1 VRYAVLGGGP
11 SGLYFALLAK
21 KANPSDEIVVVERN
35 PPHATFGWGV
45 VFSEETLGALRD
57 ADYETYTEIGES
69 FARWN
74 AIDIYYRDTKIRS
87 RGHMFTG
94 ISRKVLLNILQRR
107 CQALGVRL
115 EFERE
120 VRDLAEFEGADLIV
134 GADGINGL
142 ARRTYGEFFKPEVVT
157 HPTKYVWFGSDLPLD
172 AFTFIFRRNEHGLF
186 QVHAYPF
193 DAHSCTFI
201 VECPEDAWRRAGL
214 ESASEADSIAYCEAL
229 FQSELRGRR
238 LMSNR
243 SLWVNFA
250 TLRQESWHHANV
262 VLLGDAAH
270 TAHFSIGS
278 GTKLAMEDSIALVDA
293 LRRHRDLAAALN
305 DYEMERQ
312 PVVERFQE
320 AALESSSYFE
330 HVSRYA
336 HFDPRQF
343 AFNLL
348 TRSRRITYV
357 NLTQRDPELVR
368 TVDSWFAAAA
378 TGSPDG
384 ALRLSPPPM
393 FTPLRIGELTL
404 LNRVAVA
411 AGSDLEAAARLGA
424 GLVITEFVSVTEDGR
439 ITPETPVI
447 DRTTQER
454 LRSSVELFHK
464 AGSRVALQL
473 GHAGR
478 RGSMRPR
485 SEGVDRPLRQGGWKL
500 MAASP
505 VAYTPH
511 AALPKEMSARD
522 IAHLVRVFA
531 QAAKAAAGCGF
542 DALELNFAHGYL
554 LAGFISPL
562 TNQRTDEYGGS
573 LENRI
578 RLPLAVL
585 DIVHTTWE
593 LPLLVRI
600 SASDWASGGSDLDE
614 AVAIAALLKA
624 HGCDLVHAVMGQTVW
639 ESRPDYRR
647 LFGVPASDRIRNEA
661 GIPTLASG
669 NITTA
674 DDVNTILAAGRA
686 DLCVIEL
693 PDCTTGRD

>member
-21 KANPSDEIVVVERN
+21 KANPSDEVLVVERN
-35 PPHATFGWGV
+35 PPDATFGWGV

-87 RGHMFTG
+87 RGHVFTG
-94 ISRKVLLNILQRR
+94 ISRKVLLKILQRR

-120 VRDLAEFEGADLIV
+120 VRDLAELEGADLII

-142 ARRTYGEFFKPEVVT
+142 VRRTYGEFFIPEVVT
-157 HPTKYVWFGSDLPLD
+157 HPTKYVWFGSDMPLD
-172 AFTFIFRRNEHGLF
+172 AFTFIFRRNDDGLF

-193 DAHSCTFI
+193 DAHNCTFI

-214 ESASEADSIAYCEAL
+214 ESASEADSIAYCESL
-229 FQSELRGRR
+229 FQPELRGRR

-243 SLWVNFA
+243 SLWLNFA
-250 TLRQESWHHANV
+250 TLRQESWHHGNV

-293 LRRHRDLAAALN
+293 LRRHRDLPAALN

-330 HVSRYA
+330 HVPRYA
-336 HFDPRQF
+336 QFDPRQF

-384 ALRLSPPPM
+384 AVRLSPPPM
-393 FTPLRIGELTL
+393 FAPFRIGELTL
-404 LNRVAVA
+404 PNRVAMA
-411 AGSDLEAAARLGA
+411 AGPDLEATARLGA
-424 GLVITEFVSVTEDGR
+424 GLVITEFVSVTEEGR

-447 DRTTQER
+447 DRTTQDR
-454 LRSSVELFHK
+454 LRLAVERIHT

-500 MAASP
+500 VAASP
-505 VAYTPH
+505 IAYTPH
-511 AALPKEMSARD
+511 AALPKQMTGRD
-522 IAHLVRVFA
+522 IAHVVKVFA
-531 QAAKAAAGCGF
+531 LAAKAAAGCGF

-554 LAGFISPL
+554 VAGFISPL
-562 TNQRTDEYGGS
+562 TNRRTDEYGGS
-573 LENRI
+573 LENRM
-578 RLPLAVL
+578 RFPLAVL
-585 DIVHTTWE
+585 DMVRSTWE
-593 LPLLVRI
+593 RPLLVRI
-600 SASDWASGGSDLDE
+600 SASDWAPGGSDLDE

-624 HGCDLVHAVMGQTVW
+624 HGCDLVHAVMGQTTW

-661 GIPTLASG
+661 GIPTLATG

-686 DLCVIEL
+686 DLCLLAE
-693 PDCTTGRD
+693 

>member
-1 VRYAVLGGGP
+1 MRYAVIGGGP

-21 KANPSDEIVVVERN
+21 KANPTDDVLVVERN
-35 PPHATFGWGV
+35 PPDATFGWGV

-57 ADYETYTEIGES
+57 ADYETYAEIGES

-74 AIDIYYRDTKIRS
+74 AIDIYYRDTMVRS
-87 RGHMFTG
+87 RGHVFTG

-107 CQALGVRL
+107 CRALGVRL

-120 VRDLAEFEGADLIV
+120 VRDVAEFEGADLIV

-142 ARRTYGEFFKPEVVT
+142 VRRTYGEFFRPQVAV

-172 AFTFIFRRNEHGLF
+172 AFTFIFRRNDDGLF

-193 DAHSCTFI
+193 DARTCTFI

-214 ESASEADSIAYCEAL
+214 ESASEAESIAYCEAL
-229 FQSELRGRR
+229 FQPELQGHR
-238 LMSNR
+238 LLSNR
-243 SLWVNFA
+243 SLWVNFL
-250 TLRQESWHHANV
+250 TLRQESWHHHNV

-293 LRRHRDLAAALN
+293 LRRHRDLGAALN
-305 DYEMERQ
+305 DYELERQ

-320 AALESSSYFE
+320 AALESAGYFE

-336 HFDPRQF
+336 AFDPRQF

-368 TVDSWFAAAA
+368 TVDSWFAADA
-378 TGSPDG
+378 TGSADG
-384 ALRLSPPPM
+384 AVRLSPPPM
-393 FTPLRIGELTL
+393 FAPLRLGDLTIP
-404 LNRVAVA
+404 NRVAVA
-411 AGSDLEAAARLGA
+411 ARHELSAAAPTGA
-424 GLVITEFVSVTEDGR
+424 GLVITEFFSVTDDGR

-447 DRTTQER
+447 DRAGQDR
-454 LRSSVELFHK
+454 LRPAVECLHQ

-478 RGSMRPR
+478 RGSMRPH
-485 SEGVDRPLRQGGWKL
+485 SQGIDRPLRRGGWRL
-500 MAASP
+500 MAASAI
-505 VAYTPH
+505 AYTPH
-511 AALPKEMSARD
+511 SALPKEMTPRD
-522 IAHLVRVFA
+522 ISHAVKVFA
-531 QAAKAAAGCGF
+531 SAAQAAAGCWL
-542 DALELNFAHGYL
+542 DVLELNFAHGYL

-562 TNQRTDEYGGS
+562 TNRRNDAYGGS
-573 LENRI
+573 LEKRM
-578 RLPLAVL
+578 RFPLEVL
-585 DIVHTTWE
+585 DAVRATWE
-593 LPLLVRI
+593 RPLLVRI
-600 SASDWASGGSDLDE
+600 SASDWADGGTDLDE
-614 AVAIAALLKA
+614 SVAIATLLKA
-624 HGCDLVHAVMGQTVW
+624 HGCDLVHVVMGQTIW

-661 GIPTLASG
+661 GIPTIATG
-669 NITTA
+669 NVRTA

-686 DLCVIEL
+686 DLCVLEL
-693 PDCTTGRD
+693 PANG

>member
-1 VRYAVLGGGP
+1 MRYAVLGGGP

-21 KANPSDEIVVVERN
+21 KANPTDEVVVVERN
-35 PPHATFGWGV
+35 PPDATFGWGV

-87 RGHMFTG
+87 RGHVFTG

-107 CQALGVRL
+107 CRALGVRL

-157 HPTKYVWFGSDLPLD
+157 HPTKYVWFGSDMPLD

-193 DAHSCTFI
+193 DAHTCTFI

-229 FQSELRGRR
+229 FQPELGGRR

-250 TLRQESWHHANV
+250 TLRQESWHHGNV

-293 LRRHRDLAAALN
+293 LRRHHDLAAALN

-336 HFDPRQF
+336 KFDPRQF

-357 NLTQRDPELVR
+357 NLTQRDPDLVR

-393 FTPLRIGELTL
+393 FAPFRIGGLTL
-404 LNRVAVA
+404 ANRVAVA
-411 AGSDLEAAARLGA
+411 AGPDLEAAARLGA
-424 GLVITEFVSVTEDGR
+424 GLVISEFVSVTEDGR

-447 DRTTQER
+447 DRPTQDK
-454 LRSSVELFHK
+454 LKSSVERSHEV
-464 AGSRVALQL
+464 GSRVALQL

-485 SEGVDRPLRQGGWKL
+485 SQGVDRPLPHGGWRL

-505 VAYTPH
+505 IAYTPH
-511 AALPKEMSARD
+511 AALPKEMTARD
-522 IAHLVRVFA
+522 LGHVVKVFA
-531 QAAKAAAGCGF
+531 LATKAALGCGF
-542 DALELNFAHGYL
+542 DAVELNFAHGYL
-554 LAGFISPL
+554 VAGFISPL
-562 TNQRTDEYGGS
+562 TNRRTDEYGGS
-573 LENRI
+573 LENRM
-578 RLPLAVL
+578 RFPLAVL
-585 DIVHTTWE
+585 EAVRTTWE
-593 LPLLVRI
+593 GPLLVRV
-600 SASDWASGGSDLDE
+600 SASDWASGGNDLDE
-614 AVAIAALLKA
+614 AVTIAALLKA
-624 HGCDLVHAVMGQTVW
+624 HGCDLVHAVMGQTIW
-639 ESRPDYRR
+639 DSHPDYRR

-661 GIPTLASG
+661 GVPTLANGS
-669 NITTA
+669 ITTA

-686 DLCVIEL
+686 DLCLLTE
-693 PDCTTGRD
+693 

>member
-1 VRYAVLGGGP
+1 MRYAVIGGGAA
-11 SGLYFALLAK
+11 GLYFGLLAK
-21 KANPSDEIVVVERN
+21 KANPSDEVLVVERN
-35 PPHATFGWGV
+35 PPDATFGWGV

-87 RGHMFTG
+87 RGHVFTG

-107 CQALGVRL
+107 CRALGVRL

-120 VRDLAEFEGADLIV
+120 VRDVREFDGADLII

-142 ARRTYGEFFKPEVVT
+142 VRRTYEEFFKPQVAV

-172 AFTFIFRRNEHGLF
+172 AFTFIFRGNDHGLF

-193 DAHSCTFI
+193 DARTCTFI

-214 ESASEADSIAYCEAL
+214 ESATEAESIAYCEAL
-229 FQSELRGRR
+229 FQPELRGRR

-243 SLWVNFA
+243 SLWVNFL
-250 TLRQESWHHANV
+250 TLRQQSWHQGNV

-278 GTKLAMEDSIALVDA
+278 GTKLAMEDSIALVDS
-293 LRRHRDLAAALN
+293 LRRHHDLGAALN

-320 AALESSSYFE
+320 AAVESASYFE
-330 HVSRYA
+330 HVSRYTQ
-336 HFDPRQF
+336 FDPRQF

-384 ALRLSPPPM
+384 AVRLSPPPM
-393 FTPLRIGELTL
+393 FAPLRIGDLTL
-404 LNRVAVA
+404 PNRVAIA
-411 AGSDLEAAARLGA
+411 AGPDLEAAAHTGA
-424 GLVITEFVSVTEDGR
+424 GLLITEFFAVTEDGR

-447 DRTTQER
+447 DRARQDI
-454 LRSSVELFHK
+454 LRSTVERIHQ

-485 SEGVDRPLRQGGWKL
+485 AQGVDRPLKHDGWRL
-500 MAASP
+500 MAASRI
-505 VAYTPH
+505 AYTPH
-511 AALPKEMSARD
+511 AALPKEMTTHD
-522 IAHLVRVFA
+522 IAHLVKVFA
-531 QAAKAAAGCGF
+531 AAARAAAGGWL

-554 LAGFISPL
+554 IAGFISPL
-562 TNQRTDEYGGS
+562 TNRRTDDYGGS
-573 LENRI
+573 LENRM
-578 RLPLAVL
+578 RFPLEVL
-585 DIVHTTWE
+585 DAVRATWE
-593 LPLLVRI
+593 RPLLVRI
-600 SASDWASGGSDLDE
+600 SASDWADGGIDLDE
-614 AVAIAALLKA
+614 SVSIAALLMA
-624 HGCDLVHAVMGQTVW
+624 HGCDLVHAVMGQTIW

-661 GIPTLASG
+661 GIRTIATG

-674 DDVNTILAAGRA
+674 DDVNTILASGRA
-686 DLCVIEL
+686 DICLLEL
-693 PDCTTGRD
+693 PATG

>member
-1 VRYAVLGGGP
+1 MRYAVIGGGP
-11 SGLYFALLAK
+11 AGLYFALLAK
-21 KANPSDEIVVVERN
+21 KVNPADEVLVAERN
-35 PPHATFGWGV
+35 PPDATFGWGV

-57 ADYETYTEIGES
+57 ADYETYNEIADN

-87 RGHMFTG
+87 RGHAFTG

-107 CQALGVRL
+107 CQALGVRID
-115 EFERE
+115 FERE
-120 VRDLAEFEGADLIV
+120 VTDINEFASADLIV

-142 ARRTYGEFFKPEVVT
+142 VRRTHAELFKPQIAI

-172 AFTFIFRRNEHGLF
+172 AFTFIFRRNDHGLF

-193 DAHSCTFI
+193 DARTCTFI

-214 ESASEADSIAYCEAL
+214 ESASEAASIAYCQDL
-229 FQSELRGRR
+229 FEPELRGRR

-243 SLWVNFA
+243 SLWLNFA
-250 TLRQESWHHANV
+250 TLRQESWHRGNV
-262 VLLGDAAH
+262 VVVGDAAH

-293 LRRHRDLAAALN
+293 LRRHHDLDAALN

-312 PVVERFQE
+312 PAVERFQE

-336 HFDPRQF
+336 GFDPRQF

-368 TVDSWFAAAA
+368 TVDSWFSAAA

-384 ALRLSPPPM
+384 AMRLSPPPM
-393 FTPLRIGELTL
+393 FAPFRIGEFSLP
-404 LNRVAVA
+404 NRVAIA
-411 AGSDLEAAARLGA
+411 AGHDLDAAARAGA
-424 GLVITEFVSVTEDGR
+424 GLVLTEFVSVTEDGR

-447 DRTTQER
+447 DRSYQGVLRRAAER
-454 LRSSVELFHK
+454 IHQS
-464 AGSRVALQL
+464 GSQVGLQL

-485 SEGVDRPLRQGGWKL
+485 SDGVDRPLLRGGWRL
-500 MAASP
+500 IAPSAI
-505 VAYTPH
+505 AYTPR
-511 AALPKEMSARD
+511 AALPREMAARD
-522 IAHLVRVFA
+522 IDHIVKVFAASA
-531 QAAKAAAGCGF
+531 QAAVSCAV
-542 DALELNFAHGYL
+542 DVLELNLAHGYL
-554 LAGFISPL
+554 LASFISPL
-562 TNQRTDEYGGS
+562 TNHRSDEYGGT
-573 LENRI
+573 LENRM
-578 RLPLAVL
+578 RFPLQVVDAVRSAYPR
-585 DIVHTTWE
+585 
-593 LPLLVRI
+593 PLMLRI
-600 SASDWASGGSDLDE
+600 SASDWILGGVELDE
-614 AVAIAALLKA
+614 AVEIARLLKA
-624 HGCDLVHAVMGQTVW
+624 HGADLIHPVMGQTVW
-639 ESRPDYRR
+639 ESRADYRR

-669 NITTA
+669 YVSTS

-686 DLCVIEL
+686 DLCL
-693 PDCTTGRD
+693 LDL

>member
-1 VRYAVLGGGP
+1 VRYAVIGGGP

-21 KANPSDEIVVVERN
+21 KANPADEVLVVERN
-35 PPHATFGWGV
+35 PPDATFGWGV

-57 ADYETYTEIGES
+57 ADFETYTEIGES

-74 AIDIYYRDTKIRS
+74 AIDIYYQDTKIRS
-87 RGHMFTG
+87 RGHVFTG
-94 ISRKVLLNILQRR
+94 ISRKVLLDILQRR
-107 CQALGVRL
+107 CRALGVRL

-120 VRDLAEFEGADLIV
+120 VRELGEFEGADLIV

-142 ARRTYGEFFKPEVVT
+142 VRRTYAEFFKPQVAI

-172 AFTFIFRRNEHGLF
+172 AFTFIFRRNGDGLF

-193 DAHSCTFI
+193 DAHTCTFI
-201 VECPEDAWRRAGL
+201 VECPEEAWRQAGL

-229 FQSELRGRR
+229 FQPELRGRR

-243 SLWVNFA
+243 SLWVNFL
-250 TLRQESWHHANV
+250 TLRQESWHHGNV

-293 LRRHRDLAAALN
+293 VRRHRDLGAALN

-336 HFDPRQF
+336 SLDPRQF

-357 NLTQRDPELVR
+357 NLTQRDPDLVR

-378 TGSPDG
+378 TGSVDG

-393 FTPLRIGELTL
+393 FVPLRLGELTMP
-404 LNRVAVA
+404 NRVALVA
-411 AGSDLEAAARLGA
+411 GPDLASAASRGA
-424 GLVITEFVSVTEDGR
+424 GLVITEFFSVTEEGR

-447 DRTTQER
+447 DRGRQDVLRSAVER
-454 LRSSVELFHK
+454 LHE

-485 SEGVDRPLRQGGWKL
+485 SQGVDRPLRQDGWRL
-500 MAASP
+500 MAPSP
-505 VAYTPH
+505 IAYTPH
-511 AALPKEMSARD
+511 AALPKEMTKRD
-522 IAHLVRVFA
+522 LSHVVTVFA
-531 QAAKAAAGCGF
+531 AAARAAAGCGL

-562 TNQRTDEYGGS
+562 TNRRTDEYGVS
-573 LENRI
+573 LENRM
-578 RLPLAVL
+578 RFPLEVLAAVRA
-585 DIVHTTWE
+585 TWKA
-593 LPLLVRI
+593 PLLVRM
-600 SASDWASGGSDLDE
+600 SASDWADGGIDLDE
-614 AVAIAALLKA
+614 AVRIAALLKA
-624 HGCDLVHAVMGQTVW
+624 HGCDLLHVVMGQTIW
-639 ESRPDYRR
+639 EGRPDYRR

-661 GIPTLASG
+661 GIPTIATG

-686 DLCVIEL
+686 DLCVLGL
-693 PDCTTGRD
+693 PATG